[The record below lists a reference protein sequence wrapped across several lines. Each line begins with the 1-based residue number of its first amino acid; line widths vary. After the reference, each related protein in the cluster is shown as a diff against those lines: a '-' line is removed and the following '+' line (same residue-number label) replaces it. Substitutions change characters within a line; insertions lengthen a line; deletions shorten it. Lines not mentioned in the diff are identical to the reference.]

1 MHFEAHALLT
11 KQFVDHKSKKMNHN
25 NPCSYYV
32 SHNSNSAGQAGIG
45 WCTSSLFV
53 NLANMNRA
61 EIRRPYSALFWQD
74 RERIGAELI
83 TSGKSVKYVRA
94 RNRSYLFLNDGVRTT
109 WRK

>member
-94 RNRSYLFLNDGVRTT
+94 RNRSYF
-109 WRK
+109 